1 MNSMRDIRYCFVC
14 RKSQHK
20 VVWLNAALDVSI
32 CDECIWTPPHLEW
45 LKEHLVAYQILGT
58 GLLINR
64 TLVVVLIA
72 HLLLALGIHQPSIVG
87 LLYPHWSLCYCI
99 STLLVAVVLAGVIHE
114 VGHAI
119 AAVVTGC
126 GVRALYV
133 GMPYPGALNGWCW
146 PRVWP
151 ASLFKYFLTILAGPL
166 ANLIVAVAMTGGIV
180 SGYTQPDGPLRLL
193 YLLLIMTNAYFFIL
207 SLIPNQKGTSDG
219 AQLLVILKRLNTQRL
234 TKIDPAL

>member
-1 MNSMRDIRYCFVC
+1 M
-14 RKSQHK
+14 
-20 VVWLNAALDVSI
+20 
-32 CDECIWTPPHLEW
+32 
-45 LKEHLVAYQILGT
+45 
-58 GLLINR
+58 
-64 TLVVVLIA
+64 VL
-72 HLLLALGIHQPSIVG
+72 
-87 LLYPHWSLCYCI
+87 
-99 STLLVAVVLAGVIHE
+99 TGVIHE

-126 GVRALYV
+126 GVRVLYV
-133 GMPYPGALNGWCW
+133 GISYLGTLNGWCW

-151 ASLFKYFLTILAGPL
+151 ASLFKDFLIILAGPL

-219 AQLLVILKRLNTQRL
+219 ARLLVILKRLNTQRL

>member
-1 MNSMRDIRYCFVC
+1 MDSTRDTRYCFVC

-20 VVWLNAALDVSI
+20 VVRLNAVADATI

-58 GLLINR
+58 DLLINR
-64 TLVVVLIA
+64 TVVVVLIA
-72 HLLLALGIHQPSIVG
+72 HLLLSLGIHQPSIVG

-119 AAVVTGC
+119 AEVVTGC
-126 GVRALYV
+126 GVHALYV
-133 GMPYPGALNGWCW
+133 GIFNGVCW
-146 PRVWP
+146 ARVWP
-151 ASLFKYFLTILAGPL
+151 ASLFRSFLTILAGPL

-193 YLLLIMTNAYFFIL
+193 YLLLIMTNAYFFIR
-207 SLIPNQKGTSDG
+207 SLIPNQEGTSDG
-219 AQLLVILKRLNTQRL
+219 ARLLVILKRLNTQRL